1 MTTISID
8 AMGGDYG
15 LDVTVPAT
23 IKALKLDKDLT
34 AILVGDESLLKQ
46 SLLKHNATS
55 VKERVRIQHASEV
68 VAMDES
74 PALALKKK
82 KDSSMRVAI
91 NLVKEGESDAAV
103 SAGNTGAL
111 MATARFVLK
120 MLPGIE
126 RPAICAQLPT
136 LTGSVHMLDLGAN
149 VDSTPEM
156 LLQFAH
162 MGSEICKVTNNIK
175 EPKVSLLNIG
185 SEAVKGNAVTKETAK
200 ILSNSTLN
208 YQGFI
213 EGDEI
218 FTDKADIVVCD
229 GFEGNIALKSSE
241 GVAHLVTALA
251 KEEFLKN
258 PLRKLVALLATPI
271 FKSIKK
277 RMDPSR
283 HNGATLAG
291 LRGVVIKSHGGTNI
305 EGFISAI
312 HVAVEEAKL
321 QLPERILAA
330 VSKLNDDLE
339 EEKTQQ
345 PSN

>member
-1 MTTISID
+1 MS
-8 AMGGDYG
+8 GDYG

-23 IKALKLDKDLT
+23 INALKLDNDLNV
-34 AILVGDESLLKQ
+34 ILVGHQGLIEETLI
-46 SLLKHNATS
+46 KHNS
-55 VKERVRIQHASEV
+55 RIYNNRIRIQHASEI

-120 MLPGIE
+120 MLPGID
-126 RPAICAQLPT
+126 RPAICGQLPT

-162 MGSEICKVTNNIK
+162 MGSEICKITKNIK
-175 EPKVSLLNIG
+175 EPRVNLLNIG
-185 SEAVKGNAVTKETAK
+185 SEAVKGNAVTKETAS
-200 ILSNSTLN
+200 LLTNSNLN

-218 FTDKADIVVCD
+218 FSDKTDIIVCD

-241 GVAHLVTALA
+241 GVAHLVSALA
-251 KEEFLKN
+251 KEEFTRN
-258 PLRKLVALLATPI
+258 PIRKLIALIATPI

-277 RMDPSR
+277 RMDPNR

-291 LRGVVIKSHGGTNI
+291 LRGVVVKSHGGTNI
-305 EGFISAI
+305 DGFLSAI

-321 QLPERILAA
+321 KLPERILSAI
-330 VSKLNDDLE
+330 SEINDTPD
-339 EEKTQQ
+339 EKE
-345 PSN
+345 SEK